1 MARGRGCESRGRPD
15 GRHARAGPAPPLPAA
30 TNLNRPCFLA
40 ARPPTTPGSGHLE
53 AARCLLEL
61 GAAPNAQ
68 NVDGSTPLHMACACE
83 HLELAKLLCAHGADA
98 GVRDADGQT
107 PAELAPAAMAEAL
120 LHQLK

>member
-1 MARGRGCESRGRPD
+1 
-15 GRHARAGPAPPLPAA
+15 
-30 TNLNRPCFLA
+30 
-40 ARPPTTPGSGHLE
+40 
-53 AARCLLEL
+53 
-61 GAAPNAQ
+61 
-68 NVDGSTPLHMACACE
+68 MACACE

>member
-1 MARGRGCESRGRPD
+1 MAPSHLAGSAVYR
-15 GRHARAGPAPPLPAA
+15 GPAL
-30 TNLNRPCFLA
+30 R
-40 ARPPTTPGSGHLE
+40 
-53 AARCLLEL
+53 LEL

-120 LHQLK
+120 PHQLK